1 MIRKFKYILIPFLI
15 AGFNILAFAQ
25 QEPAITQY
33 MFNHLAIN
41 PAYAGNHAQL
51 SATLYHRDQ
60 WVNFPGA
67 PNTQSFSAH
76 SGFYKSRVGVGLMVT
91 RDEIG
96 IHKEYSV
103 YGSYSYKIK
112 MDKGILSFGLQAGF
126 NQLNSDFDK
135 LNIRTTTDPFL
146 TGNRSKFNPN
156 FGVGVY
162 YHTDDMFLSVSVPY
176 ILNND
181 IVDSND
187 LGSALSSLAQEKRSY
202 YIMGGKTFQPNR
214 NLLIKPSLLI
224 HLQDGAPLTYNLNL
238 SFVLKELVSLG
249 MSYRHQDALVY
260 LIQFKINENFAL
272 GYAYDMTLTDIS
284 QFSRGSHELM
294 LNYRIKLGRIHKGI
308 ECPSYFL

>member
-1 MIRKFKYILIPFLI
+1 MKMFKHILTFALLLLV
-15 AGFNILAFAQ
+15 NLLFAQ

-67 PNTQSFSAH
+67 PNTQSFTAH
-76 SGFYKSRVGVGLMVT
+76 SGFYQSKVGVGLMMT

-96 IHKEYSV
+96 IHQEYSM

-112 MDKGILSFGLQAGF
+112 MSKGTLSMGLQAGF
-126 NQLNSDFDK
+126 SHLSSDFDK
-135 LNIRTTTDPFL
+135 LNIRSTADPFL
-146 TGNRSKFNPN
+146 TGTRTKFNPN

-162 YHTDDMFLSVSVPY
+162 YHTDDMFLSASVPY
-176 ILNND
+176 ILNNE
-181 IVDSND
+181 IVNVDEI
-187 LGSALSSLAQEKRSY
+187 GAALESLAEEKRSY
-202 YIMGGKTFQPNR
+202 YLMGGKTFKPNR

-224 HLQDGAPLTYNLNL
+224 HLQDGAPLTFNANL

-249 MSYRHQDALVY
+249 VSYRHQDAIVY
-260 LIQFKINENFAL
+260 LIQVKINENFAL
-272 GYAYDMTLTDIS
+272 GYAYDMTLTDIN
-284 QFSRGSHELM
+284 QFSRGTHELM
-294 LNYRIKLGRIHKGI
+294 LNYRVKLGRIHKGVP
-308 ECPSYFL
+308 CPAYFL